1 MFCVH
6 FVAHTRKILK
16 LIITAKKSNIMD
28 KYIYEVVETEQ
39 QEYQE
44 AKPGRNLLFDFED
57 GDRYFFSSAINVVR
71 FIYGI
76 QKYNGRIRTNETN
89 PAYEFCLTYGEKC
102 TSEQLLRGLEEY
114 ECFYWFT
121 LQRNYD
127 PEKDKENPFATF
139 CCDSIHETRY
149 YHILKISMSDD
160 IVEERWVD

>member
-1 MFCVH
+1 
-6 FVAHTRKILK
+6 
-16 LIITAKKSNIMD
+16 MD

-57 GDRYFFSSAINVVR
+57 GDRYFFTSAINVVR

-121 LQRNYD
+121 IQRNYD
-127 PEKDKENPFATF
+127 PEKGEKDLIYYLISDNVKSTK
-139 CCDSIHETRY
+139 Y
-149 YHILKISMSDD
+149 YHIVKHRLDD
-160 IVEERWVD
+160 ILVERRWI

>member
-1 MFCVH
+1 
-6 FVAHTRKILK
+6 
-16 LIITAKKSNIMD
+16 MD
-28 KYIYEVVETEQ
+28 KYIYKVVETEQ

-44 AKPGRNLLFDFED
+44 AKPGRNLIFDFED
-57 GDRYFFSSAINVVR
+57 GDIYYFSSAINVVR
-71 FIYGI
+71 FIYNI

-127 PEKDKENPFATF
+127 PEKDDEFPLASLWGEKKSTK
-139 CCDSIHETRY
+139 Y

-160 IVEERWVD
+160 IVEGRWVD

>member
-57 GDRYFFSSAINVVR
+57 GDRYFFTSAINVVR
-71 FIYGI
+71 FIYNI

-121 LQRNYD
+121 VQRNYD
-127 PEKDKENPFATF
+127 PEKDKEDPFATF

-149 YHILKISMSDD
+149 YHILKIRMSDSLIED
-160 IVEERWVD
+160 RWQD

>member
-1 MFCVH
+1 
-6 FVAHTRKILK
+6 
-16 LIITAKKSNIMD
+16 MD

-57 GDRYFFSSAINVVR
+57 GDIYYFSSAINVVR

-127 PEKDKENPFATF
+127 PEKDKEFPLAPLFSDA
-139 CCDSIHETRY
+139 IHETRY

-160 IVEERWVD
+160 IVERRWID

>member
-1 MFCVH
+1 
-6 FVAHTRKILK
+6 
-16 LIITAKKSNIMD
+16 MD

-44 AKPGRNLLFDFED
+44 AKPGRNLCFDFED
-57 GDRYFFSSAINVVR
+57 GDRYFFTSAINVVR
-71 FIYGI
+71 FIYNI

-127 PEKDKENPFATF
+127 PKKDKEFPLAYLF
-139 CCDSIHETRY
+139 CDAIHETRY
-149 YHILKISMSDD
+149 YHILKIKMFDSF
-160 IVEERWVD
+160 VENKWID